1 MCTAGPKKG
10 VGNDGS
16 AGTTY
21 RVPDTN
27 ERLGGS
33 RATWIAEKKR
43 DEMDNRRPD
52 SGMLK
57 EKLKRDGT
65 EGGHGRVKRPA
76 RGLCKRS
83 SFAGENSELSRK

>member
-1 MCTAGPKKG
+1 MCTAGPEKG

-16 AGTTY
+16 GGTTY

-27 ERLGGS
+27 ERFGGS

-43 DEMDNRRPD
+43 DEMVNRRPD

-57 EKLKRDGT
+57 EKLRGDGD
-65 EGGHGRVKRPA
+65 R
-76 RGLCKRS
+76 RGT
-83 SFAGENSELSRK
+83 GE